1 MEFEKIR
8 EVIAAQMGIDE
19 DEITPDTTFVEDLGA
34 DSIDV
39 YQIISD
45 LEETFEM
52 EFSNEDAESI
62 KSIKDVV
69 DYIRNARK

>member
-8 EVIAAQMGIDE
+8 EVIAEQIGIDE
-19 DEITPDTTFVEDLGA
+19 SEITPETTFIEDLGA
-34 DSIDV
+34 DSIDI
-39 YQIISD
+39 YQIISN
-45 LEETFEM
+45 LEEVFEM

-69 DYIRNARK
+69 DYIKNARK